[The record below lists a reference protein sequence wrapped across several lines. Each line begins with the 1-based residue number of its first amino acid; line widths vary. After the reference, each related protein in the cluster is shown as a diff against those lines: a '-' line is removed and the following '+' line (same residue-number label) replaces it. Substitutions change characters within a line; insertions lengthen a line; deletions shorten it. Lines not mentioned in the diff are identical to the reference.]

1 MAFLRS
7 QDLYPAAPARGW
19 IPWGALA
26 PFLLLTFVI
35 ATALL
40 GDGLISKFVNMDA
53 KGNPLD
59 ATALMAFTLVPFSFL
74 ALVLLAWVR
83 FVERRTLESIG
94 IRGEH
99 KLRDFLRGH
108 ALGLAGISGIVVI
121 MWITGGVRLVAVA
134 PVFSQPGFLVPILLL
149 LFTFALQASVEEVL
163 FRGWLLSV
171 LARKFNVP
179 IAVVVSSALFSLLHF
194 SPRQH
199 WLVTI
204 GTFLFALFAC
214 AWVLRTR
221 SVLGIMGWHAGWN
234 WLLAVGFGLPVTGL
248 DVGIPALLA
257 DLEPVGPFWLTG
269 GAQGPEASVV
279 CLGYFAVGI
288 GWMLATGHSKRIG
301 SL

>member
-7 QDLYPAAPARGW
+7 QDVYPAAPASGW

-26 PFLLLTFVI
+26 PFLLLVFVI
-35 ATALL
+35 ATALA
-40 GDGLISKFVNMDA
+40 GDGLIAKFVNMSPE
-53 KGNPLD
+53 GNPLD
-59 ATALMAFTLVPFSFL
+59 PTALVAFTLVPFGFL

-83 FVERRTLESIG
+83 FVERRNLESIG

-99 KLRDFLRGH
+99 KVRDFLRGH
-108 ALGLAGISGIVVI
+108 AFGLAGITGIVVV
-121 MWITGGVRLVAVA
+121 MWITGGVQLVAVA
-134 PVFSQPGFLVPILLL
+134 PVFSQPSFLVPILLL
-149 LFTFALQASVEEVL
+149 LFTFALQASVEEIL

-179 IAVVVSSALFSLLHF
+179 IAVVVSSVFFSLLHF
-194 SPRQH
+194 GPGQH
-199 WLVTI
+199 WLVTV

-257 DLEPVGPFWLTG
+257 EMEPVGPFWLTG
-269 GAQGPEASVV
+269 GAQGPEASLVCFGYFVV
-279 CLGYFAVGI
+279 CI
-288 GWMLATGHSKRIG
+288 GWMLATDPSKRV
-301 SL
+301 

>member
-7 QDLYPAAPARGW
+7 QDVYPATPARGW

-26 PFLLLTFVI
+26 PFLLLVFVI

-40 GDGLISKFVNMDA
+40 GDGLIAKFVNMSPEGD
-53 KGNPLD
+53 PLD
-59 ATALMAFTLVPFSFL
+59 PTALVAFTLVPFSFL
-74 ALVLLAWVR
+74 LVVLLAWVR
-83 FVERRTLESIG
+83 FVERRTIESIG

-99 KLRDFLRGH
+99 MLRDFLRGH
-108 ALGLAGISGIVVI
+108 AFGLAGISGIVLI
-121 MWITGGVRLVAVA
+121 MWISGGLQLVAVA
-134 PVFSQPGFLVPILLL
+134 PVFSQPKFLVPIVLL
-149 LFTFALQASVEEVL
+149 LFTFALQASVEEIL

-171 LARKFNVP
+171 LAKKFNLP

-194 SPRQH
+194 GPRQH

-204 GTFLFALFAC
+204 GTFLFALFTC

-248 DVGIPALLA
+248 DVGIPALLV
-257 DLEPVGPFWLTG
+257 DMQPVGPFWLTG
-269 GAQGPEASVV
+269 GPQGPEASVV
-279 CLGYFAVGI
+279 CFGYFILSIAAMRLQPGKSSS
-288 GWMLATGHSKRIG
+288 AS
-301 SL
+301 